1 MAPTAAERGER
12 VRRQLLRTA
21 AELVAER
28 GWTAVSTR
36 LLAERAGVAPGL
48 VHYHFASLPALLREA
63 ALSAIGEAV
72 AGLDV
77 LLEQA
82 RTPEE
87 LLGLLL
93 GTLDQY
99 TGHDSMSLL
108 FTETY
113 LAATRDDDL
122 RTKLGEFV
130 TDFVQKFAHWL
141 ADHDV
146 PDPQQTATVLAAA
159 LDGVLLHHSLN
170 PDLTAALAAPILR
183 RILAPTPAAGRRR
196 HGKAGED

>member
-1 MAPTAAERGER
+1 MAPTAAERGEQ
-12 VRRQLLRTA
+12 VRQQLLRTA
-21 AELVAER
+21 AELIAER

-36 LLAERAGVAPGL
+36 VLAERAGVAAGL

-63 ALSAIGEAV
+63 ALGGIGAAV
-72 AGLDV
+72 TGLDV

-113 LAATRDDDL
+113 LAATRDEDL
-122 RTKLGEFV
+122 RRELGTFI
-130 TDFVQKFAHWL
+130 TDFVQKFARWL
-141 ADHDV
+141 EDHGV
-146 PDPQQTATVLAAA
+146 PEPRQTATVLAAA

-170 PDLTAALAAPILR
+170 PDLTAALAAPVLN
-183 RILAPTPAAGRRR
+183 RILAPTTAAGRRR
-196 HGKAGED
+196 HRKAGED